1 MMKHHKLSE
10 TKKLETLRAAVK
22 LGDEQ
27 LDRGEAIAYTK
38 DRLAQI
44 TAKAFDNAVSGKRI
58 KSDVRP

>member
-27 LDRGEAIAYTK
+27 FDSGEAIAYTK
-38 DRLAQI
+38 DRLTHI
-44 TAKAFDNAVSGKRI
+44 TAKAFDNAMSGKKI